1 MQWNIKPSK
10 PKPKIG
16 DKKESFWFAVLP
28 IRVENKWI
36 WFEKYITI
44 SERQLV
50 HYDREEVVD
59 DGILFQTVRN
69 VPDTFEMWVVIDRKL
84 IKKEA

>member
-10 PKPKIG
+10 PKPKVG
-16 DKKESFWFAVLP
+16 DIKESFWFAIFP

-36 WFEKYITI
+36 WLEKYITI

-69 VPDTFEMWVVIDRKL
+69 VPDTFEMWLIIDRKL
-84 IKKEA
+84 IKK